1 MTNHRRPASAAV
13 AALLLAGA
21 AAGLPSPSSAQPS
34 AAAEGGDRS
43 SPEAVSKAL
52 YQVISG
58 GAEEPRD
65 WERFR
70 SLFLGGARIVAVRF
84 DEQGRSQGRDLSVDD
99 FVERAGAFYRKDG
112 FWEEEIRAR
121 VDRYGTVAHVWST
134 YATWIGSPE
143 GEPDDRGINSI
154 QMVETADG
162 WVITSIAYYS
172 EAAGEAIPPEYLPDG
187 G

>member
-1 MTNHRRPASAAV
+1 MRRPDLPASAAAASFLLT
-13 AALLLAGA
+13 AALLL
-21 AAGLPSPSSAQPS
+21 LPSPSVAQQD
-34 AAAEGGDRS
+34 GDRS
-43 SPEAVSKAL
+43 SPGAVSRAL
-52 YQVISG
+52 YDVISG
-58 GAEEPRD
+58 GADEARD

-84 DEQGRSQGRDLSVDD
+84 DEQGRSQGRDLSVDE
-99 FVERAGAFYRKDG
+99 FVERAGAFYREDG

-154 QMVETADG
+154 QMVETGDG
-162 WVITSIAYYS
+162 WAITAIAYYS
-172 EAAGEAIPPEYLPDG
+172 EAAGETVPGAYLPDG